1 MLKNKDTA
9 RWLNPPPL
17 SFFLINLQFTNSNL
31 FQFLIHVTSQINCNL
46 QSTICYCPKELMKT
60 KSSKK
65 IWYQGH
71 SSKWPY
77 LTNLDSFLREQTSPG
92 LSISTL
98 VTLILHKFIV
108 NTCAYVINLFYPPTR
123 TLVRFCKK
131 KNYHSELIANIPF
144 L

>member
-1 MLKNKDTA
+1 MLKTRTPPDD
-9 RWLNPPPL
+9 WIPPPP
-17 SFFLINLQFTNSNL
+17 FFVINLQFTNSNL

-46 QSTICYCPKELMKT
+46 QSTICYCAKELMRT

-65 IWYQGH
+65 ICYQGH

-77 LTNLDSFLREQTSPG
+77 LTNLDSFLREQTS
-92 LSISTL
+92 LRQSISTL
-98 VTLILHKFIV
+98 VTLILYKFIV
-108 NTCAYVINLFYPPTR
+108 NTCAYVINLFYPTTR

-131 KNYHSELIANIPF
+131 KKSYHSELIANIPF